1 MVAKAIKRKKNIE
14 TVKEE
19 LLNSLRESDTVGQSY
34 FDIQNIIDQQETIER
49 IKHYQE
55 IIKTGNKKDMRQYKD
70 AC

>member
-1 MVAKAIKRKKNIE
+1 MVAKTIKRKKNIE
-14 TVKEE
+14 TVKKE

>member
-1 MVAKAIKRKKNIE
+1 MVAKTIKRKKNIE